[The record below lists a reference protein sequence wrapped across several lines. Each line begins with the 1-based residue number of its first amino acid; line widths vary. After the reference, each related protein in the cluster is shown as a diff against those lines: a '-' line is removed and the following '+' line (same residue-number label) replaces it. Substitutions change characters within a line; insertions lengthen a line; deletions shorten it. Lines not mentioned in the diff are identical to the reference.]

1 MTLHGIIGGR
11 PQIVFAQFARGWN
24 SGSGGIFGNKRHI
37 TVCWGHSAAYIA
49 AASYRYR
56 YESKNIYSKHGIEIT
71 DQDGLIDQL

>member
-37 TVCWGHSAAYIA
+37 TVCWGAQRS
-49 AASYRYR
+49 
-56 YESKNIYSKHGIEIT
+56 IYSRRIIQIWSQKYFIQDYSEIT
-71 DQDGLIDQL
+71 NISG